1 MLIFPARN
9 LRGGDNRVEPGR
21 LIEIPGQRDT
31 VPALILSQSDAR
43 HVGEELMIVVTKSPI
58 PKVTADVR
66 EQELPAAVVADWE
79 RRWGGRTER
88 WDLVGNASRSVWTES
103 EKAAGVSE
111 RLLTQADPLPES
123 LYRTDAAGDG
133 ALIRVS
139 LAVRPS
145 P

>member
-9 LRGGDNRVEPGR
+9 LRSGDNRVEPGR

-31 VPALILSQSDAR
+31 VPALILSHSDAR
-43 HVGEELMIVVTKSPI
+43 HVGEELLIVVTERLI
-58 PKVTADVR
+58 PGVAADAR
-66 EQELPAAVVADWE
+66 EQELPAAMVADWE
-79 RRWGGRTER
+79 RRWGSRTER
-88 WDLVGNASRSVWTES
+88 WDLVGDASRSVWTDS

-123 LYRTDAAGDG
+123 LYRTEAGGDG

-139 LAVRPS
+139 LSVPPS